1 MSNIIIL
8 KFMSNEILNSVYK
21 SVYPALKYRYKYTM
35 LEEIC
40 FFFDLLNNY
49 FLCFK
54 NIFEKNYIHI
64 YFGVL
69 YFLM

>member
-8 KFMSNEILNSVYK
+8 KFMSNEILNTVYK
-21 SVYPALKYRYKYTM
+21 SVYPTLKYRYNAWRDM
-35 LEEIC
+35 
-40 FFFDLLNNY
+40 FFFYLLNNY

-54 NIFEKNYIHI
+54 NVFEKNYIHIHI